1 MFNPQI
7 LNLCIFV
14 LANIRRH
21 GERGMTII
29 IYIKIFIAYLGPP
42 IVVEVEDFPAK
53 DNLFDPSLL
62 FKTVFIRPKTR
73 LNPFFL
79 SSFDVVGIVGIVG
92 IEGTAGALGAPCAE
106 ELIVAGS
113 YF

>member
-1 MFNPQI
+1 M
-7 LNLCIFV
+7 
-14 LANIRRH
+14 
-21 GERGMTII
+21 
-29 IYIKIFIAYLGPP
+29 KIFIAYLGPAG
-42 IVVEVEDFPAK
+42 VVEVEDFPTN

-79 SSFDVVGIVGIVG
+79 SSFDVVGIVDI
-92 IEGTAGALGAPCAE
+92 AGALGAPCAE

-113 YF
+113 SKIYSVIRNP